1 MKLFKESKHQPIK
14 FRGFKFIGYHKDYP
28 NACYYY
34 KPLDRGNY
42 ELMECMLEGE
52 KKPEV
57 GAGTK
62 VSVLDT
68 FMCKYLES
76 AYLKANNKALT
87 GTKFVTHVIEKYFYD
102 YPEEA
107 QKAMIKKFNSKL
119 PTEIGTSQLY
129 KKYKDQGYN
138 VLYCSNDESED
149 RLFGI
154 VNLVLVKEEHIKS
167 DDPKINIDRK
177 YTLFKPL
184 RFSVAPSYIKKESK
198 NKYLEMDLDTIRVD
212 HDILNI

>member
-42 ELMECMLEGE
+42 ELMECMLEGQ

-68 FMCKYLES
+68 FMSTYLVGLITNTTNTGKDLIT
-76 AYLKANNKALT
+76 AAIINN
-87 GTKFVTHVIEKYFYD
+87 FYD
-102 YPEEA
+102 YDDKSTNE
-107 QKAMIKKFNSKL
+107 MIKKFNSKL

-198 NKYLEMDLDTIRVD
+198 TKYLEMDLDTIRVD
-212 HDILNI
+212 NDILNI

>member
-42 ELMECMLEGE
+42 ELMECMLEGQ

-68 FMCKYLES
+68 FMSTYL
-76 AYLKANNKALT
+76 AGLITDTTITGKDLITATIINN
-87 GTKFVTHVIEKYFYD
+87 FYD
-102 YPEEA
+102 YDDKSTNE
-107 QKAMIKKFNSKL
+107 MIKKFNSKL
-119 PTEIGTSQLY
+119 PTEIGTSPLY

-167 DDPKINIDRK
+167 NDPKINIDRK

-198 NKYLEMDLDTIRVD
+198 TKYLEMDLDTIRID

>member
-1 MKLFKESKHQPIK
+1 MKLLFKESKHQPIK

-42 ELMECMLEGE
+42 ELMECMLEGQ
-52 KKPEV
+52 KKPEI

-68 FMCKYLES
+68 FMSTYLVGLITNTTNTGKDLIT
-76 AYLKANNKALT
+76 AAIINN
-87 GTKFVTHVIEKYFYD
+87 FYD
-102 YPEEA
+102 YDDKSTNE
-107 QKAMIKKFNSKL
+107 MIKKFNSKL
-119 PTEIGTSQLY
+119 PTEIGTSPLY
-129 KKYKDQGYN
+129 KKYKEQGYN
-138 VLYCSNDESED
+138 VLYCSNDESKD

-198 NKYLEMDLDTIRVD
+198 TKYLEMDLDTIRVD

>member
-42 ELMECMLEGE
+42 ELMECMLEGQ

-68 FMCKYLES
+68 FMAYYLSFKIKGEE
-76 AYLKANNKALT
+76 LT
-87 GTKFVTHVIEKYFYD
+87 GTKFVTRVIENYFFD

-107 QKAMIKKFNSKL
+107 MKSMIKKFNSKL
-119 PTEIGTSQLY
+119 PTEIGTSPLY
-129 KKYKDQGYN
+129 KKYKDQGYK

-198 NKYLEMDLDTIRVD
+198 TKYLEMDLDTIRVD

>member
-34 KPLDRGNY
+34 KPLDRGNF
-42 ELMECMLEGE
+42 ELMELMLEGE
-52 KKPEV
+52 RKPEI

-62 VSVLDT
+62 VSVIDT
-68 FMCKYLES
+68 FMACYLD
-76 AYLKANNKALT
+76 LKIKGEELT
-87 GTKFVTHVIEKYFYD
+87 GTKFVNRVITHYFFD
-102 YPEEA
+102 FTEET
-107 QKAMIKKFNSKL
+107 QKEMIKKFNSKV

-198 NKYLEMDLDTIRVD
+198 TKYLEMDLDTIRVD

>member
-1 MKLFKESKHQPIK
+1 MKIFKESKHQPIK
-14 FRGFKFIGYHKDYP
+14 FRGFKFIGVHKDYP

-34 KPLDRGNY
+34 KPLDRGNF
-42 ELMECMLEGE
+42 ELMELMLEGE
-52 KKPEV
+52 RKPEV

-62 VSVLDT
+62 VSVIDT
-68 FMCKYLES
+68 FMACYLDLKIKGES
-76 AYLKANNKALT
+76 LT
-87 GTKFVTHVIEKYFYD
+87 GTKFVNRVITHYFFD
-102 YPEEA
+102 FTEET
-107 QKAMIKKFNSKL
+107 QKEMIKKFNSKV
-119 PTEIGTSQLY
+119 PTEIGTSPLY
-129 KKYKDQGYN
+129 KKYKEEGYN

-167 DDPKINIDRK
+167 NDPKINIDRK
-177 YTLFKPL
+177 YTIFKPL

-198 NKYLEMDLDTIRVD
+198 TKYLEMDLDAIRVD

>member
-42 ELMECMLEGE
+42 ELMECMLEGQ

-68 FMCKYLES
+68 FMSYYLR
-76 AYLKANNKALT
+76 LKIETSENLT
-87 GTKFVTHVIEKYFYD
+87 GTKFVTRVIENYFFD

-107 QKAMIKKFNSKL
+107 MKGMIKKFNSKL
-119 PTEIGTSQLY
+119 PTEIGTSPLY

-177 YTLFKPL
+177 YTIFKPL

-198 NKYLEMDLDTIRVD
+198 IKYLEMDLDAIRID